1 MSEKIDESKSMKQI
15 EDVLLNAGIRI
26 IDGKLQQ
33 QLKATTDHSST
44 ASKINK
50 SKTNKYKTNKYKN
63 KSKINR
69 SKRMEQTGDVFLG
82 AGVGLHGYEPQRDGK
97 CAL

>member
-15 EDVLLNAGIRI
+15 EDVLLNAGI
-26 IDGKLQQ
+26 IDGKLQ

-50 SKTNKYKTNKYKN
+50 YKTNKYKTNKYKN